1 MNIFYLMV
9 VVLIE
14 VGILVL
20 SAFKFSNIYLYL
32 AISIVFLLVQIGIV
46 NIYVSKNENKL
57 YKDIH

>member
-32 AISIVFLLVQIGIV
+32 TISIVFLLVQIGIV